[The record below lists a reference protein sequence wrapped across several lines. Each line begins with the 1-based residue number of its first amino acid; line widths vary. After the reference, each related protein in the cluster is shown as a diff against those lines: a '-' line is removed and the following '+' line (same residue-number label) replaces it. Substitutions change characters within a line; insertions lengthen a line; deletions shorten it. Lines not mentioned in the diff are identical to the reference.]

1 MKNKKEVGIILGV
14 SALIVILGVILFLF
28 LTKKKTYTVSFNTN
42 GGREIKS
49 IKVKQ
54 NESIGTLPKAEKEGY
69 NFLYWVIDGTIIKE
83 DYKVEKDI
91 TIEARYEIIVDNVKT
106 YIITFDT
113 DGGSE
118 IPSQEVKENEKIKY
132 PGEPKKDGYKFK
144 MWVYDE
150 EAIDFSKPIT
160 KDMTLKAEYEKI
172 TTSTTTTVKPT
183 TTTTKKVA
191 TTVKPTTTTTKKV
204 TTKPV
209 DVGCMYNGELTPGVE
224 YVYGDYTYI
233 YKQEPETGYNMALE
247 GVRYKTLSEDGWWA
261 VSTES
266 LKVIRSIGENGPT
279 YETSTKP
286 ITSKLCKTIN
296 GKPIV
301 SMVGIFVES
310 RATSID
316 LSSFDTSNVKN
327 MTSMFEGSEVT
338 TLNLSYFDTSKVTD
352 MSAMFMGSA
361 AQVLD
366 LSSFDTSNVTD
377 MVGMF
382 YSAQATIGYARTQAD
397 ADRFNNVAHS
407 LSDGTSPLTEIP
419 DSLVFVVKQ
428 G

>member
-54 NESIGTLPKAEKEGY
+54 NESIGNLPKAEKEGY

-91 TIEARYEIIVDNVKT
+91 TIEARYEIKVDNVKT

-118 IPSQEVKENEKIKY
+118 IQSQEVKENEKIKY

-144 MWVYDE
+144 MWVNNE
-150 EAIDFSKPIT
+150 GAIDFSKPIT

-172 TTSTTTTVKPT
+172 TTRT
-183 TTTTKKVA
+183 

-266 LKVIRSIGENGPT
+266 LKVIRSIGKNGPT

-301 SMVGIFVES
+301 SMVGIFVVS

-327 MTSMFEGSEVT
+327 MTSMFEGSGVT

>member
-54 NESIGTLPKAEKEGY
+54 NESIGNLPKAEKEGY

-91 TIEARYEIIVDNVKT
+91 TIEARYEIKVDNVKT

-144 MWVYDE
+144 MWVNNE
-150 EAIDFSKPIT
+150 GAIDFSKPIT

-172 TTSTTTTVKPT
+172 TTRTTTVKPT
-183 TTTTKKVA
+183 TTTTKKVI
-191 TTVKPTTTTTKKV
+191 
-204 TTKPV
+204 TKPV

-233 YKQEPETGYNMALE
+233 YKQELETGYNMALE

-261 VSTES
+261 VSAES

-301 SMVGIFVES
+301 SMVGIFVVS

-327 MTSMFEGSEVT
+327 MTSMFEGSGVT

-352 MSAMFMGSA
+352 MSAMFMRSA